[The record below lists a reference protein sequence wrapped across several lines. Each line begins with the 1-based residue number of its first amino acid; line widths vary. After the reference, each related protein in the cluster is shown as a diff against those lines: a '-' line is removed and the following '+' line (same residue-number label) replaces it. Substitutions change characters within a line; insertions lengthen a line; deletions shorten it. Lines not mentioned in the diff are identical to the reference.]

1 MSYFSVEVNFIAA
14 NPSADAFEAF
24 LDRVVDELESL
35 GVEVD
40 VTAALASYEASF
52 LMATPDLSD
61 ESLIGILTGLRAALH
76 AADCGTAGWPQAH
89 EILGARAV
97 KNPALQEA

>member
-1 MSYFSVEVNFIAA
+1 MSYFSIEVNFITA

-24 LDRVVDELESL
+24 LDRVMDELDKL
-35 GVEVD
+35 NVEVD
-40 VTAALASYEASF
+40 VTASLAAYEASF

-61 ESLIGILTGLRAALH
+61 ESLIGILTSLRTALH
-76 AADCGTAGWPQAH
+76 AANCGTAGWPQAH

-97 KNPALQEA
+97 RNPALQDA